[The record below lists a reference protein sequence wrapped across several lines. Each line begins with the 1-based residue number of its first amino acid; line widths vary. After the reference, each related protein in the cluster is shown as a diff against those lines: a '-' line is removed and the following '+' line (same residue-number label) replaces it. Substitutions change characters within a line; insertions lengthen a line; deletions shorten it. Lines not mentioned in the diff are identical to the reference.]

1 MEQQVKK
8 SQSLRSIPSRVAN
21 SQNQVDLTVG
31 IVFLQESVKIEEVR
45 PGRQRSET
53 LSAVETDPSTLHW
66 YTGLD
71 SHLKELAKRVG
82 VDRRCGYLILGPSL
96 PINKLSLEVS
106 GPHVGVRGAGCR
118 GRLWPTPV

>member
-53 LSAVETDPSTLHW
+53 LSAVETS
-66 YTGLD
+66 
-71 SHLKELAKRVG
+71 
-82 VDRRCGYLILGPSL
+82 INPSL
-96 PINKLSLEVS
+96 VY
-106 GPHVGVRGAGCR
+106 
-118 GRLWPTPV
+118 WT